1 MRRIEMTKPAFT
13 DRADAGRRL
22 AVALGHLSGADVVV
36 LALPRGGVPVAAPVA
51 RALGAPL
58 DVIIVQKVVVPRY
71 PELALGAVGE
81 DGVRVANPDVVQAAG
96 VGPEDLR
103 AATDAAT
110 ARVERRLRSLRKGR
124 PGPRWAGRTVVIV
137 DDGAA
142 TGATARAACRVAR
155 ARGAARVVLA
165 LPVAAPDATALLAAE
180 ADEVL
185 VLARPAELGAVGAWY
200 GDFEPTTDEEVAALL
215 ADQ

>member
-1 MRRIEMTKPAFT
+1 MTMPAFA

-22 AVALGHLSGADVVV
+22 AAALPQLAGADAVV

-58 DVIIVQKVVVPRY
+58 DVIVVRKIVVPRY

-81 DGVRVANPDVVQAAG
+81 DGVRVANPDVVRAAG
-96 VGPEDLR
+96 VEPGELR
-103 AATDAAT
+103 EAT
-110 ARVERRLRSLRKGR
+110 AVAAAQVERRLRNLRAGR
-124 PGPRWAGRTVVIV
+124 PGPGWAGRTVVIV

-142 TGATARAACRVAR
+142 TGATARAACHVAR

-165 LPVAAPDATALLAAE
+165 LPVAAPGAAALLAGE
-180 ADEVL
+180 ADEVI
-185 VLARPAELGAVGAWY
+185 VLEQPAELGAVGAWY
-200 GDFEPTTDEEVAALL
+200 ADFEPTTEEEVAALL
-215 ADQ
+215 ADR